1 MKFVER
7 VMGMFTKP
15 GETIK
20 DILKEPRT
28 EEPLVIVGVFALLVM
43 ISGYISAGSLGGGS
57 MTILSLLVSVV
68 FVLIGW
74 PIATGVV
81 HVMALFLGGQ
91 GKYNPEML
99 NAIGYT
105 YIVKYIPMLISMAI
119 LFFVP
124 AMNTAAFQ
132 VTPTMSQDQIMDAM
146 RQMVTEMERYY
157 TNPLFI
163 LSQVIMYLGLLWSC
177 YLGSIAVQH
186 GDNVSRT
193 SSLIAVFVPAIF
205 YIVLSVGMTF
215 GSLILMRT
223 LYGL

>member
-1 MKFVER
+1 MKFLER
-7 VMGMFTKP
+7 AMGMFTKP

-28 EEPLVIVGVFALLVM
+28 EEPLIIVGVFALLVM
-43 ISGYISAGSLGGGS
+43 ISGYVSAGSLGGGG
-57 MTILSLLVSVV
+57 MTIVSLLVSVV
-68 FVLIGW
+68 IVLIGW

-81 HVMALFLGGQ
+81 HVMALFLGGH

-119 LFFVP
+119 LLFVP
-124 AMNTAAFQ
+124 AMNVAAFQ
-132 VTPTMSQDQIMDAM
+132 VTPNMPQDQVMDAM
-146 RQMVTEMERYY
+146 RQMVAEMERYY

-163 LSQVIMYLGLLWSC
+163 LSQVVMYLGLLWSC
-177 YLGSIAVQH
+177 YLGAMAVQH

-193 SSLIAVFVPAIF
+193 TSLIAVFVPAVI
-205 YIVLSVGMTF
+205 YIIASAGMTF
-215 GSLILMRT
+215 GSLFLMKS